1 MALLISIG
9 LLYFFLFVCSSQVL
23 LLFLF
28 VIVTFICY
36 CFFLLFACSSQVLA
50 ERQDRLR
57 ACLALFP
64 AVDFKFIFI
73 YPSLSSSSPF
83 SSFLPSSFFSF
94 IFIFTF
100 LLYLH
105 LHPHPLVLS
114 PCSSFSAT
122 LGLFPVVDINSI
134 FISILIFISI
144 FIVTFIS
151 ICKVAEGDNWAKMHN
166 KLQNQHYMC
175 NY

>member
-105 LHPHPLVLS
+105 LHPHPHSCPLVPHSQPPWVSSLWWISTLSLS
-114 PCSSFSAT
+114 PFLSLSLSSSSH
-122 LGLFPVVDINSI
+122 LSQSV
-134 FISILIFISI
+134 
-144 FIVTFIS
+144 
-151 ICKVAEGDNWAKMHN
+151 K
-166 KLQNQHYMC
+166 
-175 NY
+175 